1 MTPSPESAER
11 RAQRFQSAVLA
22 LGFRPFFLLA
32 GLGATAL
39 MVPWLVAYSGGGLPD
54 NYYGPYEWH
63 PHEMLFGYAMAVVA
77 GFLLTAVRNWTSLPT
92 PVGGSLAALAIL
104 WLAGRVIPFLDP
116 AFPGAVIAIVDCAF
130 IPALAY
136 AIGRPLIE
144 ARQHRNLFVL
154 ALLAVLLIANLMVHL
169 ERQGFLEIGYGRA
182 NILALE
188 TIVMLMVVMGGR
200 VIPFFTTGALGGEV
214 RRVAWIE
221 RTAVPL
227 VGVMAAVDLFWPGS
241 LAVGA
246 VAGVAAVIHAL
257 RLASWYQPGTHRAP
271 LLWVLHLGYAWV
283 VLGLVLRS
291 LAAFDLAPLM
301 LAWHAF
307 AAGGI
312 GVLTLGMMSRVA
324 LGHTGRA
331 LRVGGAMTAAFVL
344 VNLAA
349 VMRVLIPLILPDT
362 QRGLIV
368 ASGLLWIAAFLVF
381 AAVYWPILTRPRVD
395 GRPG

>member
-1 MTPSPESAER
+1 MTPSSESGER
-11 RAQRFQSAVLA
+11 QAQRSQSAFLA

-32 GLGATAL
+32 GLGAIAL
-39 MVPWLVAYSGGGLPD
+39 MVPWLVAYSRGGLPD

-63 PHEMLFGYAMAVVA
+63 PHEMLFGYTTAVVA
-77 GFLLTAVRNWTSLPT
+77 GFLLTAVRNWTGMSTPT
-92 PVGGSLAALAIL
+92 GRALAALALL
-104 WLAGRVIPFLDP
+104 WLAGRIVPFLTP
-116 AFPGAVIAIVDCAF
+116 AVPGPVIAIVDCAF
-130 IPALAY
+130 IPALTY
-136 AIGRPLIE
+136 AIGRPLFV
-144 ARQHRNLFVL
+144 ARQYRNLFVL
-154 ALLAVLLIANLMVHL
+154 VLLAVLLIANLMVHL
-169 ERQGFLEIGYGRA
+169 ERPGVLEIGYGRT

-188 TIVMLMVVMGGR
+188 TIVMLMLVMGGR
-200 VIPFFTTGALGGEV
+200 VIPFFTTGVLGGEV

-241 LAVGA
+241 LLVGA
-246 VAGVAAVIHAL
+246 LAGVAAVIHAL
-257 RLASWYQPGTHRAP
+257 RLASWYRPGTLRAP

-291 LAAFDLAPLM
+291 LAAFDAVPPM

-349 VMRVLIPLILPDT
+349 VMRVLIPLILPDA
-362 QRGLIV
+362 QRGPV
-368 ASGLLWIAAFLVF
+368 AASGLLWIAAFLIF
-381 AAVYWPILTRPRVD
+381 TAVYWPILTRPRVD